1 LFIPFKELK
10 YKLGIMKPDN
20 DSIGL
25 GLSCSYDLAR
35 KIGGDITL
43 LESLKGLSA
52 FSFKIPVKKG

>member
-43 LESLKGLSA
+43 LES
-52 FSFKIPVKKG
+52 